1 MRIPD
6 HVLQT
11 VAFVTVPHPDNGETE
26 FVGTAFLVSVPSEAD
41 VGSRYNYIVTAGH
54 VADAVK
60 GLPFSLRVNTRNG
73 GCREVSSLTPSG
85 DQMAWH
91 RHKNAFVDVAVYP
104 LLRFSDDIEWGAIYL
119 ENFLTARR
127 IRDKDIGIGDEVW
140 CVGLF
145 SLFTGERRNSP
156 IVRTGNVAS
165 MPRERIPIRLDDGRE
180 GLTKAYLVE
189 MKSMEKLSGSP
200 VFVSHTNM
208 IFLRDIEMK
217 NVAQQYSSVSD
228 EVVRG
233 PSTFHFMGL
242 MHGHWKLPLA
252 EKLQKFLGPN
262 ISQLNVGI
270 AVVVPAAQIRDIL
283 YHPRLVEMR
292 KAGDA
297 KIRHNRT
304 PSPDATVPRARTQRT
319 LAKEQKDRID
329 IPVPS
334 RSQFESDLE
343 KAIRKRKP

>member
-11 VAFVTVPHPDNGETE
+11 VAFVTVPNSDNGKTE
-26 FVGTAFLVSVPSEAD
+26 FVGTAFLVTIPSEAHD
-41 VGSRYNYIVTAGH
+41 GRYNYIVTAAH
-54 VADAVK
+54 VAEAVK
-60 GLPFSLRVNTRNG
+60 GLPFSLRVNTRDG
-73 GCREVSSLTPSG
+73 KYRELSSLTPTG
-85 DQMAWH
+85 GQMGWY
-91 RHKNAFVDVAVYP
+91 RHKNKFVDAAVYP
-104 LLRFSDDIEWGAIYL
+104 LFHLPNDVEWSGIYL

-127 IRDKDIGIGDEVW
+127 IRDKDIGIGDET
-140 CVGLF
+140 CCIGLF
-145 SLFTGERRNSP
+145 SLFTGERRNCP
-156 IVRTGNVAS
+156 IVRMGNVAA
-165 MPRERIPIRLDDGRE
+165 MPHERIPISLDDERE
-180 GLTKAYLVE
+180 GLTKAYLLE

-208 IFLRDIEMK
+208 VFLRDIEMK
-217 NVAQQYSSVSD
+217 SVVQQYSSVSD

-252 EKLQKFLGPN
+252 EKLQRLLGPN

-283 YHPRLVEMR
+283 FDPRLIEMR
-292 KAGDA
+292 KAGDSKA
-297 KIRHNRT
+297 RHNRT
-304 PSPDATVPRARTQRT
+304 PSPDAAVPKARTQRT
-319 LAKEQKDRID
+319 LAREPEDRID

-334 RSQFESDLE
+334 RSQFEGDLE